1 MKKII
6 LATIVG
12 MFAVTAFAQ
21 GPFGG
26 FGGGRQGFGGF
37 GGFGMGPMRG
47 PVGSQAKI
55 EKKDE
60 AKPAVKE

>member
-6 LATIVG
+6 LATIVS

-26 FGGGRQGFGGF
+26 FGGGRGF

-47 PVGSQAKI
+47 PVGPQTRI
-55 EKKDE
+55 EKKADVK
-60 AKPAVKE
+60 APVKE

>member
-1 MKKII
+1 MKKLVLI
-6 LATIVG
+6 TIVG

-26 FGGGRQGFGGF
+26 FGGRQGFGF

-47 PVGSQAKI
+47 PAPQAKI
-55 EKKDE
+55 EKEE
-60 AKPAVKE
+60 APKPLVKE

>member
-1 MKKII
+1 MKKLIFI
-6 LATIVG
+6 TIVG

-26 FGGGRQGFGGF
+26 FGGGRGF

-47 PVGSQAKI
+47 PVGPQTRI